1 MQTTH
6 VWSEKQVSGLRK
18 NVRYFKYLPAE
29 EYKRYD
35 RVSSV
40 RNVLVTS
47 NLDGTDG
54 IFKFL
59 PNGLVHSYSRLLF
72 LFSS

>member
-35 RVSSV
+35 SQS
-40 RNVLVTS
+40 
-47 NLDGTDG
+47 
-54 IFKFL
+54 IEC
-59 PNGLVHSYSRLLF
+59 
-72 LFSS
+72 